1 MSEMITVRDLAMV
14 TSDIQ
19 YAQRQGARQL
29 ASNLIEIG
37 RLLVEAK
44 TMVAPADW
52 EKYIWDNF
60 GYSTSSADNWMK
72 LYREYGDNQESLF
85 DSFRDSQ
92 TFGKL
97 SYTQLLALTALP
109 AEERSA
115 FVESHD
121 VENMSTRQLQQA
133 IRERD
138 EARKAQEEAEQRA
151 EELESLVEKRKQDA
165 ARAADEANRLAND
178 QKLRAETAEQDKARA
193 EKSEQN
199 ALNLVEKL
207 KKQLADATAAEESAK
222 ADLKKAKE
230 NPDIPESIM
239 AQLRREAE
247 ASAAEKAAA
256 DIQKQLAAAEEKAK
270 EETKARE
277 AAEAAAREAQDKL
290 VAAQKSTKLSNPD
303 VMSVNVLGQQVLS
316 IWNTIKGHRMKAVA
330 ADPNN
335 AGPIDAFLGK
345 LLDTMRDSLAKGNE
359 HEI

>member
-44 TMVAPADW
+44 TMVAPAEW

-85 DSFRDSQ
+85 DSFTNSQ

-138 EARKAQEEAEQRA
+138 EALKAKDEAENRA
-151 EELESLVEKRKQDA
+151 AEMVGQAEKLRQDA
-165 ARAADEANRLAND
+165 AEDAKKAIKKAQD
-178 QKLRAETAEQDKARA
+178 AEQARGRA

-222 ADLKKAKE
+222 ADLKKARE

-239 AQLRREAE
+239 EQLRREAE

-256 DIQKQLAAAEEKAK
+256 DIQKQLSAAEEKAK

-277 AAEAAAREAQDKL
+277 AAEAAAREAQEKL
-290 VAAQKSTKLSNPD
+290 VAVQKSEKLSNPD
-303 VMSVNVLGQQVLS
+303 VMSVNVLGQQMLS
-316 IWNTIKGHRMKAVA
+316 LWNSIKGHRMKAVA

-345 LLDTMRDSLAKGNE
+345 VLDTMRDSLAKEG
-359 HEI
+359 

>member
-44 TMVAPADW
+44 TMVAPAEW

-85 DSFRDSQ
+85 DSFTNSQ

-138 EARKAQEEAEQRA
+138 EALKAKDEAENRA
-151 EELESLVEKRKQDA
+151 AEMVGQVEKLRQDA
-165 ARAADEANRLAND
+165 AEDAKKAIKKAQD
-178 QKLRAETAEQDKARA
+178 AEQARGRA

-222 ADLKKAKE
+222 ADLKKARE

-239 AQLRREAE
+239 EQLRREAE
-247 ASAAEKAAA
+247 ASAAEKTAA

-277 AAEAAAREAQDKL
+277 AAEAAAREAQEKL
-290 VAAQKSTKLSNPD
+290 MAVQKSEKLSNPD
-303 VMSVNVLGQQVLS
+303 VMSVNVLGQQMLS
-316 IWNTIKGHRMKAVA
+316 LWNSIKGHRMKAVA

-345 LLDTMRDSLAKGNE
+345 VLDTMRDSLAKEG
-359 HEI
+359 

>member
-1 MSEMITVRDLAMV
+1 MNKIITARDLAMV

-85 DSFRDSQ
+85 DSFTNSQ

-109 AEERSA
+109 AEERSE

-138 EARKAQEEAEQRA
+138 EARQAQEEAELRA
-151 EELESLVEKRKQDA
+151 EEMERLAEKRKQDA
-165 ARAADEANRLAND
+165 DHDAEEANRLVSA
-178 QKLRAETAEQDKARA
+178 QKLRAETAEQAKTKA
-193 EKSEQN
+193 EKSELN
-199 ALNLVEKL
+199 ALKLVEKL
-207 KKQLADATAAEESAK
+207 NKQLAAAEAAEKTAK
-222 ADLKKAKE
+222 ADLERAREK
-230 NPDIPESIM
+230 PDIPESVM
-239 AQLRREAE
+239 ERLRREAE
-247 ASAAEKAAA
+247 AAAAEKATEE
-256 DIQKQLAAAEEKAK
+256 IQKQLAEAEEKAK
-270 EETKARE
+270 KETQARVT
-277 AAEAAAREAQDKL
+277 AEAAAREAQEKL
-290 VAAQKSTKLSNPD
+290 VAAQRATKLSDPD
-303 VMSVNVLGQQVLS
+303 MMSVNLLGQQMLS
-316 IWNTIKGHRMKAVA
+316 IWNSIKGYRMKAVA
-330 ADPNN
+330 ADSAN
-335 AGPIDAFLGK
+335 AGPIDAFLK
-345 LLDTMRDSLAKGNE
+345 KVLDTMRDSLFGE
-359 HEI
+359 G

>member
-44 TMVAPADW
+44 TMVAPAEW

-85 DSFRDSQ
+85 DSFTNSQ

-138 EARKAQEEAEQRA
+138 EALKAKDEAENRA
-151 EELESLVEKRKQDA
+151 AEMVGQAEKLRQDA
-165 ARAADEANRLAND
+165 AEDAKKAIKKAQD
-178 QKLRAETAEQDKARA
+178 AEQARGRA

-207 KKQLADATAAEESAK
+207 KKQLADATAAEDSAK
-222 ADLKKAKE
+222 ADLKKARD

-239 AQLRREAE
+239 EQLRREAE
-247 ASAAEKAAA
+247 ASAAEKVTA
-256 DIQKQLAAAEEKAK
+256 DIQKHLAAAEEKAK

>member
-44 TMVAPADW
+44 TMVAPAEW

-85 DSFRDSQ
+85 DSFTNSQ

-138 EARKAQEEAEQRA
+138 EALKAKDEAENRA
-151 EELESLVEKRKQDA
+151 AEMVGQVEKLRQDA
-165 ARAADEANRLAND
+165 AEDAKKAIKKAQD
-178 QKLRAETAEQDKARA
+178 AEQARGRA

-199 ALNLVEKL
+199 ALSLVEKL

-222 ADLKKAKE
+222 ADLKKARE

-239 AQLRREAE
+239 EQLRREAE

-277 AAEAAAREAQDKL
+277 AAEAAAREAQEKL
-290 VAAQKSTKLSNPD
+290 VAVQKSEKLSNPD
-303 VMSVNVLGQQVLS
+303 VMSVNVLGQQMLS
-316 IWNTIKGHRMKAVA
+316 LWNSIKGHRMKAVA

-345 LLDTMRDSLAKGNE
+345 VLDTMRDSLAKE
-359 HEI
+359 V

>member
-44 TMVAPADW
+44 TMVAPAEW

-85 DSFRDSQ
+85 DSFTNSQ

-109 AEERSA
+109 AEERSV

-138 EARKAQEEAEQRA
+138 DALKAKDEAENRA
-151 EELESLVEKRKQDA
+151 AEMVGQAEKLRQDA
-165 ARAADEANRLAND
+165 AEDAKKAIKKAQD
-178 QKLRAETAEQDKARA
+178 AEQARGRA

-222 ADLKKAKE
+222 ADLKKARE

-239 AQLRREAE
+239 EQLRREAE
-247 ASAAEKAAA
+247 ASAAEKTAA

-277 AAEAAAREAQDKL
+277 AAEAAAREAQEKL
-290 VAAQKSTKLSNPD
+290 LAVQKSEKLSNPD
-303 VMSVNVLGQQVLS
+303 VMSVNVLGQQMLS
-316 IWNTIKGHRMKAVA
+316 LWNSIKGHRMKAVA

-335 AGPIDAFLGK
+335 ARPIDAFLGK
-345 LLDTMRDSLAKGNE
+345 VLDTMRDSLTKGVSNE
-359 HEI
+359 

>member
-44 TMVAPADW
+44 SMVEPKDW
-52 EKYIWDNF
+52 GAYIWDNF

-109 AEERSA
+109 AEERA
-115 FVESHD
+115 DFVESHD

-138 EARKAQEEAEQRA
+138 EARQALEEAQRRAEEAEALNEKQKNESELAAEDAKRDADKLRTRA
-151 EELESLVEKRKQDA
+151 ESAEKAK
-165 ARAADEANRLAND
+165 AN
-178 QKLRAETAEQDKARA
+178 A
-193 EKSEQN
+193 EKSELN

-207 KKQLADATAAEESAK
+207 KKQLAESQAQEQAAR
-222 ADLKKAKE
+222 ADLEKAKE
-230 NPDIPESIM
+230 DPNIPESVM
-239 AQLRREAE
+239 EQLRREVEADAARQATADAQKKLDAAKAE
-247 ASAAEKAAA
+247 LDKAG
-256 DIQKQLAAAEEKAK
+256 
-270 EETKARE
+270 KARE
-277 AAEAAAREAQDKL
+277 AAEAAARDALVKL
-290 VAAQKSTKLSNPD
+290 EAAQKSEKLSNPD
-303 VMSVNVLGQQVLS
+303 VMSVNVLGKQLLT
-316 IWNTIKGHRMKAVA
+316 IWNTIQGHRMKAVA

-335 AGPIDAFLGK
+335 AGPIDSFLGK
-345 LLDTMRDSLAKGNE
+345 VLDTMRGSLAGE
-359 HEI
+359 E

>member
-44 TMVAPADW
+44 TMVAPAEW

-85 DSFRDSQ
+85 DSFTNSQ

-138 EARKAQEEAEQRA
+138 EALMAKDEAENRA
-151 EELESLVEKRKQDA
+151 AEMVVQAEKLRQDA
-165 ARAADEANRLAND
+165 AEDAKKAIKKAQD
-178 QKLRAETAEQDKARA
+178 AEQARGRA

-207 KKQLADATAAEESAK
+207 KKQLADATAAEDSAK
-222 ADLKKAKE
+222 ADLKKARD

-239 AQLRREAE
+239 EQLRREAE
-247 ASAAEKAAA
+247 ASAAEKVTA
-256 DIQKQLAAAEEKAK
+256 DIQKHLAAAEEKAK

>member
-85 DSFRDSQ
+85 DSFTNSQ

-133 IRERD
+133 IRKRD
-138 EARKAQEEAEQRA
+138 EALKAKDEAENRA
-151 EELESLVEKRKQDA
+151 AEMVGQAEKLRQDA
-165 ARAADEANRLAND
+165 AEDAKKAIKKAQD
-178 QKLRAETAEQDKARA
+178 AEQARGRA

-222 ADLKKAKE
+222 ADLKKARE

-239 AQLRREAE
+239 EKLRREAE

-256 DIQKQLAAAEEKAK
+256 DIQKQLVTAEEKAK

-277 AAEAAAREAQDKL
+277 AAEAAAREAREKL
-290 VAAQKSTKLSNPD
+290 MAVQKSEKLSNPD
-303 VMSVNVLGQQVLS
+303 VMSVNVLGQQMLS
-316 IWNTIKGHRMKAVA
+316 IWNSIKGHRMKAVA

-345 LLDTMRDSLAKGNE
+345 LLDTMRDSLAKEGNRL
-359 HEI
+359 

>member
-138 EARKAQEEAEQRA
+138 EALKAKDEAENRA
-151 EELESLVEKRKQDA
+151 AEMVGQAEKLRQDA
-165 ARAADEANRLAND
+165 AEDAKKAIKKAQD
-178 QKLRAETAEQDKARA
+178 AEQARGRA

-222 ADLKKAKE
+222 ADLKKARE

-239 AQLRREAE
+239 EKLRREAE

-256 DIQKQLAAAEEKAK
+256 DIQKQLVTAEEKAK

-277 AAEAAAREAQDKL
+277 AAEAAAREAREKL
-290 VAAQKSTKLSNPD
+290 MAVQKSEKLSNPD
-303 VMSVNVLGQQVLS
+303 VMSVNVLGQQMLS
-316 IWNTIKGHRMKAVA
+316 IWNSIKGHRMKAVA

-345 LLDTMRDSLAKGNE
+345 LLDTMRDSLAKEGNRL
-359 HEI
+359 

>member
-1 MSEMITVRDLAMV
+1 MSEIITVRDLAMV

-44 TMVAPADW
+44 TMVEPKDW
-52 EKYIWDNF
+52 ERYIWDNF

-109 AEERSA
+109 AEERLEFA
-115 FVESHD
+115 ESHD

-138 EARKAQEEAEQRA
+138 EARQAQEDAEQRA
-151 EELESLVEKRKQDA
+151 VDAERQAEKQKNQAVLDITEAKR
-165 ARAADEANRLAND
+165 ARE
-178 QKLRAETAEQDKARA
+178 RA
-193 EKSEQN
+193 EKSESN

-207 KKQLADATAAEESAK
+207 KSQLSEAREAEEA
-222 ADLKKAKE
+222 AREDLKKAKE
-230 NPDIPESIM
+230 NPEVPDSVME
-239 AQLRREAE
+239 QLRREAE
-247 ASAAEKAAA
+247 ADAAKKAAAGIQKKLDAAEKAAR
-256 DIQKQLAAAEEKAK
+256 DAAAEKAS
-270 EETKARE
+270 
-277 AAEAAAREAQDKL
+277 AEAAAKEAQDKL
-290 VAAQKSTKLSNPD
+290 AVAQKSGKLSNPD
-303 VMSVNVLGQQVLS
+303 VMSVNVLGQQLLTT
-316 IWNTIKGHRMKAVA
+316 WNTIRGHRKKAVA

-345 LLDTMRDSLAKGNE
+345 VLDTMRDSLSGE
-359 HEI
+359 G

>member
-44 TMVAPADW
+44 TMVAPAEW

-85 DSFRDSQ
+85 DSFTNSQ

-138 EARKAQEEAEQRA
+138 EALKAKDEAENRA
-151 EELESLVEKRKQDA
+151 AEMVGQAEKLRQDA
-165 ARAADEANRLAND
+165 AEDAKKAIKKAQD
-178 QKLRAETAEQDKARA
+178 AEQARGRA

-222 ADLKKAKE
+222 ADLKKARE
-230 NPDIPESIM
+230 NQDIPESIM
-239 AQLRREAE
+239 EQLRREAE
-247 ASAAEKAAA
+247 ASAAEKATT
-256 DIQKQLAAAEEKAK
+256 DIQKQLTAAEEKAK

-277 AAEAAAREAQDKL
+277 AAEAAAREAQEKL
-290 VAAQKSTKLSNPD
+290 VAVQKSEKLSNPD
-303 VMSVNVLGQQVLS
+303 VMSVNVLGQQMLS
-316 IWNTIKGHRMKAVA
+316 LWNSIKGHRMKAVA

-345 LLDTMRDSLAKGNE
+345 VLDTMRDSLAKETAND
-359 HEI
+359 

>member
-44 TMVAPADW
+44 TMVAPAEW

-85 DSFRDSQ
+85 DSFTNSQ

-138 EARKAQEEAEQRA
+138 EALKAKDEAENRA
-151 EELESLVEKRKQDA
+151 AEMVGQAEKLRQDA
-165 ARAADEANRLAND
+165 AEDAKKAIKKAQD
-178 QKLRAETAEQDKARA
+178 AEQARGRA

-207 KKQLADATAAEESAK
+207 KKQLADATAAEDSAK
-222 ADLKKAKE
+222 ADLKKARD

-239 AQLRREAE
+239 EQLRREAE

-345 LLDTMRDSLAKGNE
+345 LLDTMRDSLEKEASNE
-359 HEI
+359 